1 MKKTAVILTIG
12 NELLNGSII
21 DTNSNFLQ
29 KKLNKLGIICKA
41 TLLIGDKIQDLTKGL
56 QFAIDQKVNYIFCT
70 GGLGPT
76 ADDITL
82 EAIGQ
87 FIGDRL
93 ITFPQISELLTK
105 RYQHHPNF
113 NEGISK
119 QSIYPSTAEIIPNDL
134 GTASACKV
142 TYQNTEI
149 FVLPGV
155 PFEMVAIY
163 TKYIEPKI
171 HNSNIANNNKDFYLL
186 LGRLPE
192 VQVEQ
197 RIASILNQYPTDIKV
212 AYLPQ
217 LGYVKLHITPLS
229 DSFALAYEAIKLA
242 LTPYILATEDIS
254 LPERVLQ
261 MCKKYGLTIGCG
273 ESCSGGSVGSGL
285 TDIPGASTHYM
296 GTIGAY
302 ANAVKM
308 NILNVPEETLLTK
321 GAVSKDTV
329 MAMAQGVQQMMQ
341 TDVAITTSGILGP
354 GGATTTKPVGLVWI
368 GLRIK
373 EYEFAFEHYFP
384 YERLQ
389 NKTLTINNAY
399 CHFILE
405 CDRIY
410 KNN

>member
-1 MKKTAVILTIG
+1 MKKTAIIITIG
-12 NELLNGSII
+12 NELLNGSTI

-29 KKLNKLGIICKA
+29 KKLHRFGITSKA
-41 TLLIGDKIQDLTKGL
+41 TIQIGDAMQDITQGL

-76 ADDITL
+76 ADNITL

-93 ITFPQISELLTK
+93 ITFPQLSELLTM

-119 QSIYPSTAEIIPNDL
+119 QNIYPSTAEIIPNDL

-155 PFEMVAIY
+155 PFEMEAIY

-171 HNSNIANNNKDFYLL
+171 HNSNIADSDKNYYLL

-197 RIASILNQYPTDIKV
+197 RIAPILNKYHTDIKV

-217 LGYVKLHITPLS
+217 LGYVKLHLTPLS
-229 DSFALAYEAIKLA
+229 DSFAPAFEAIKLA
-242 LTPYILATEDIS
+242 LNPYILATEDIS

-261 MCKKYGLTIGCG
+261 LCKKYGLTIGCG

-285 TDIPGASTHYM
+285 TDIPGASTYYM

-302 ANAVKM
+302 ANTVKM

-329 MAMAQGVQQMMQ
+329 ISMAQGVQRIMQ
-341 TDVAITTSGILGP
+341 ADVAITTSGILGP
-354 GGATTTKPVGLVWI
+354 GGGTTTKPVGLVWI

-389 NKTLTINNAY
+389 NKILTINNAY